1 MRVIIF
7 VRIYYI
13 FTNRNKY
20 NTIRGNVIQN
30 GLHMKILIPASNKG
44 GVGKSKI
51 ASILA
56 EYFSIY
62 KNKKVLVI
70 DFDPQCNT
78 SQRYLNMELDPTTTE
93 GLMPPIHPDFDPE
106 EDGDWEGRSSIA
118 DIFFGEE
125 VVAYETKFKNLEI
138 LPGWKY
144 KLMLAEAVRKSE
156 VAEKVY
162 YQLKKFL
169 SLDDV
174 TSLYDIVIVDTAPST
189 GPLTQGAIK
198 AATHLII
205 PTHMEE
211 FSLQGVYGMLQLWK
225 QEAAERPQENPLTLL
240 GVLPNRFKN
249 TSLHKDFYEGLSE
262 DSTLGKYLMPVY
274 LSDRIKFSEVDTH
287 ENDPK
292 SIFELPD
299 SNTAKIEAKKVCE
312 YIEKRVFP

>member
-1 MRVIIF
+1 M
-7 VRIYYI
+7 
-13 FTNRNKY
+13 FTHRNKY
-20 NTIRGNVIQN
+20 NTISGNVIQN
-30 GLHMKILIPASNKG
+30 GVFMKILVPASNKG

-56 EYFSIY
+56 EYFALY
-62 KNKKVLVI
+62 TNKKVLII

-78 SQRYLNMELDPTTTE
+78 SQRYLNMEIDPTTTE
-93 GLMPPIHPDFDPE
+93 GLMPPLHPDFDPD
-106 EDGDWEGRSSIA
+106 EDEDWEGRSTIA

-125 VVAYETKFKNLEI
+125 VVAYETKFNNLEI

-162 YQLKKFL
+162 YQLKNFL

-174 TSLYDIVIVDTAPST
+174 TSIYDIVIVDTAPST
-189 GPLTQGAIK
+189 GPLTHGAIK
-198 AATHLII
+198 AASDLII
-205 PTHMEE
+205 PTYMEE

-225 QEAAERPQENPLTLL
+225 QETAERDADNPLNLL
-240 GVLPNRFKN
+240 GVLPNRFKK

-262 DSTLGKYLMPVY
+262 DSTLGRYLMPVY
-274 LSDRIKFSEVDTH
+274 LSDRIKFSEVDTY

-292 SIFELPD
+292 SIFELPN
-299 SNTAKIEAKKVCE
+299 SNPAKDEAISVCK